1 MLSFTIC
8 VSNFTNRVL
17 LLIFFIYNTISAQL
31 YCALQ
36 VCKCRSD
43 TNFGLRIFNFITDFF
58 KSYFAASAK
67 SWTELLLLFTPFQ
80 QQAKIHAKFA
90 SQMDFC
96 FSSCTF
102 SHGMRSLA
110 HSWPVNSNELL
121 LFTPFFCFR
130 VLKNEYF
137 SYIIFLCAHKLP
149 HTFVV
154 VSVESCVVG
163 KQEILLLPFYLY
175 FLA

>member
-90 SQMDFC
+90 SQMDF
-96 FSSCTF
+96 
-102 SHGMRSLA
+102 
-110 HSWPVNSNELL
+110 
-121 LFTPFFCFR
+121 
-130 VLKNEYF
+130 